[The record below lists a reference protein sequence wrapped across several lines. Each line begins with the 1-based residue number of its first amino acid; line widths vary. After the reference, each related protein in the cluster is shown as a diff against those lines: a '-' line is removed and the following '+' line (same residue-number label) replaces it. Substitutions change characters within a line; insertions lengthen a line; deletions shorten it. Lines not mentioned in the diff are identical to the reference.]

1 MGEAKRKAMEN
12 EEPRLVATCPVC
24 NKAYFADGK
33 SKLIV
38 TSYMVPMGQSM
49 GQIKMGPSMP
59 KIACIECGVEFFAP
73 DALMELRKKVNGEA
87 SSIIMP
93 KVVLN
98 G

>member
-1 MGEAKRKAMEN
+1 MGEASRRAMDN
-12 EEPRLVATCPVC
+12 EAPKLVATCPVC

>member
-1 MGEAKRKAMEN
+1 MGEARRRAMEN
-12 EEPRLVATCPVC
+12 EAPKLVATCPVC

-38 TSYMVPMGQSM
+38 TSYVIPQGQRGQQAAMGMSL
-49 GQIKMGPSMP
+49 P
-59 KIACIECGVEFFAP
+59 KIACVECGVEFFSP
-73 DALMELRKKVNGEA
+73 EALIELRKKAKGEG

>member
-1 MGEAKRKAMEN
+1 MDNEAPK
-12 EEPRLVATCPVC
+12 LVATCPVC

-33 SKLIV
+33 SRLIE

-49 GQIKMGPSMP
+49 GQMKMGPSMP

-73 DALMELRKKVNGEA
+73 EALIELRKKAKGEV

>member
-1 MGEAKRKAMEN
+1 MGEARRKAMEN
-12 EEPRLVATCPVC
+12 EGPKLVTTCPVC

-33 SKLIV
+33 SRLIA

-73 DALMELRKKVNGEA
+73 DALMELRKKANGEA